1 VLFKKLL
8 VFFGGYYC
16 SPDIELETFFNDIE
30 VLDIENME
38 WTKTSRIEG
47 PEPPARFSHTASMFG
62 EYMVVF
68 GGEENHNKNLNDVWQ
83 INLDRTGDTLKWE
96 MLKPS
101 GKPPTPRH
109 GHSSDII
116 QHYMIIFGGLGD
128 DNVALND
135 VKILDLKLLQW
146 IHPVV
151 NGDIPKPRHYHAT
164 ITVNHQ

>member
-1 VLFKKLL
+1 M
-8 VFFGGYYC
+8 C
-16 SPDIELETFFNDIE
+16 SVVKRTI
-30 VLDIENME
+30 
-38 WTKTSRIEG
+38 TSTIKWRL
-47 PEPPARFSHTASMFG
+47 R
-62 EYMVVF
+62 
-68 GGEENHNKNLNDVWQ
+68 NLNDVWQ

-146 IHPVV
+146 YLPFGLRIHPVV